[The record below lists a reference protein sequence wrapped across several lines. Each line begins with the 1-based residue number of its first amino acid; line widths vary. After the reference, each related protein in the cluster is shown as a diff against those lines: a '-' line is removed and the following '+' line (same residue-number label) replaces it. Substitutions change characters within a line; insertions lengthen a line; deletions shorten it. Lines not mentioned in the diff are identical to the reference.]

1 MDLAAKFDTGLS
13 YEAFLKKYGTEEH
26 RSRWAKLH
34 EAVKLQP
41 GQMELLRSFT
51 REMKVFCLA
60 GAWCGDCVNQ
70 CPIFDH
76 FAAATPTIKLR
87 FFDRDE
93 TPDLAERLS
102 VCGAARVPAVMFV
115 SEDNYFVG
123 QYGDRT
129 LSKYRRVVAS
139 LQGASCPTGIVLP
152 GRSELDE
159 VVQDW
164 LNEFERVQWILRT
177 SGRLRKLHND

>member
-1 MDLAAKFDTGLS
+1 MDLATKFDSGLS
-13 YEAFLKKYGTEEH
+13 YHDFLKKYGTDEH
-26 RSRWAKLH
+26 RARWAKLH
-34 EAVKLQP
+34 EAVTLKPAQI
-41 GQMELLRSFT
+41 ELLKTFT

-76 FAAATPTIKLR
+76 FAAATDRIKLR

-102 VCGAARVPAVMFV
+102 VCGAARVPAVLFV
-115 SEDNYFVG
+115 SEDNFQVG
-123 QYGDRT
+123 MYGDRT
-129 LSKYRRVVAS
+129 LSKYRRIVS
-139 LQGASCPTGIVLP
+139 TLTGAACPTGIVLP
-152 GRSELDE
+152 GQSELDE
-159 VVQDW
+159 VVRDW

-177 SGRLRKLHND
+177 SGRLRKLHAD